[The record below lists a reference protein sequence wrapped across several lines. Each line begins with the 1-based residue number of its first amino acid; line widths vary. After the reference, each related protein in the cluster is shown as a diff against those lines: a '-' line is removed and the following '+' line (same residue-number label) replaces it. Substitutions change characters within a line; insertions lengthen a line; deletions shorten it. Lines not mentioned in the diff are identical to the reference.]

1 MKTPIHQLALI
12 ASLVWTAGLC
22 GCATPVAPSPTSPV
36 IDNRSDQEDAAAS
49 TSSEAQEAPAGPGIG
64 TIVRVNET
72 DRYVIVNCRRLPS
85 QGEEAKVIR
94 NEWQAG
100 TIRFAGPSHRP
111 FASADIVTGQPEVG
125 DLVLP

>member
-1 MKTPIHQLALI
+1 VKTLIRPLALVMVL
-12 ASLVWTAGLC
+12 AWTAGLC
-22 GCATPVAPSPTSPV
+22 GCATTNTTNLAAPVV
-36 IDNRSDQEDAAAS
+36 DNGGGPEGDLEKRPE
-49 TSSEAQEAPAGPGIG
+49 EPQEAPIG
-64 TIVRVNET
+64 SEIGMIVRVNET

-100 TIRFAGPSHRP
+100 SIRFAGPSHRP
-111 FASADIVTGQPEVG
+111 FASADIVTGQPKVG